1 MARPS
6 QDNGY
11 EVFVLKDGQPIDA
24 PAPVILDM
32 MTIGAETGPLDIS
45 QGGKPA
51 G

>member
-6 QDNGY
+6 QDIEY
-11 EVFVLKDGQPIDA
+11 EVFVLKDRQPIDG

-45 QGGKPA
+45 QGGTAA